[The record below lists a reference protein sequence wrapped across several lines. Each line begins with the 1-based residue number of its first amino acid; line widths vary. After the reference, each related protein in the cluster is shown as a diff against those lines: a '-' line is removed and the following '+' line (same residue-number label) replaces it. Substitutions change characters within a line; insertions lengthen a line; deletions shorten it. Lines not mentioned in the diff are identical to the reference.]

1 METERGKGEYEARVS
16 GRVNNNARRQMSI
29 PPPLFAWSARRSL
42 IPVPLALLR
51 TSLCRRQRPM
61 SSSNTRLGG
70 PRSTWCGPTPIKHR
84 CFVESPS
91 TGISSFFSFFLSRSL
106 SLFPP
111 PLSYSLYLS
120 TRPISSASFVLSL
133 DRSLTFYRAF
143 VSACVFAL
151 SCPARS
157 SSISASIMLQV
168 VRFHRGRGTETGT
181 SDNSRAT
188 CQASGLC
195 GSELR
200 LQKYCKL
207 YDKIVMRKNAKR

>member
-106 SLFPP
+106 SLSTPALLFS
-111 PLSYSLYLS
+111 LSLYPS
-120 TRPISSASFVLSL
+120 DFFCFFCTISRSFSYLLPCFCLCMCVRFLVSCSFFFHQ
-133 DRSLTFYRAF
+133 RVHYAPGGAVPSRERYRNWDEWQ
-143 VSACVFAL
+143 L
-151 SCPARS
+151 SCDMS
-157 SSISASIMLQV
+157 GI
-168 VRFHRGRGTETGT
+168 RFVWIGVTV
-181 SDNSRAT
+181 A
-188 CQASGLC
+188 
-195 GSELR
+195 
-200 LQKYCKL
+200 
-207 YDKIVMRKNAKR
+207 KIL